1 MEFYSF
7 IFTIMILEDN
17 NFLTTLLEINNIE
30 VKLDKNVPNSEKPG
44 NSAIIKELKT
54 KFLSD

>member
-30 VKLDKNVPNSEKPG
+30 VKLDKNVPN
-44 NSAIIKELKT
+44 N
-54 KFLSD
+54 